1 MDILEQFIRS
11 VSYKF
16 PKGYPDI
23 KDPKDVI
30 LLESLI
36 AKVGIDIFSEDL
48 NESETKGKATLF
60 ETALV
65 KAWYNL
71 NNQEIPSDAAEQKD
85 LNALTPEM
93 IEDAENI
100 LKKNNLTGGNGAKQ
114 LGSSSA
120 PSTSFWKSHGA
131 INITPKTDVVLG
143 DKKISVK
150 VGPSQLMSGA
160 GNELTATFYAALKNS
175 PNVEKQLID
184 NIADDIKKVFV
195 KGTTKAGNVRQAK
208 QKGDDETLSI
218 AVDKMGVLKKNIKD
232 FFSKNPEFLTN
243 FAYEAATGEEKFGG
257 NVGTA
262 DYVLSVASNYK
273 NGKLH
278 KIDKAYAKELANKMK
293 LDISM
298 KSGSQKLA
306 GIKTGKYNYYT
317 VLRAGLEDL
326 FNDLSDDI
334 KVDDNINF

>member
-16 PKGYPDI
+16 PKGYPDM

-36 AKVGIDIFSEDL
+36 AKMGIDIFDKDL
-48 NESETKGKATLF
+48 NENETKGEATLF

-65 KAWYNL
+65 KAWYDLRN
-71 NNQEIPSDAAEQKD
+71 EEVPKDAAPQKD
-85 LNALTPEM
+85 LDALSPKM
-93 IEDAENI
+93 IEDAKHI
-100 LKKNNLTGGNGAKQ
+100 LKQNNLTGGNRAQQ
-114 LGSSSA
+114 LGSSSS
-120 PSTSFWKSHGA
+120 PITSFWKSHGA
-131 INITPKTDVVLG
+131 VNTTPKTDIIIG
-143 DKKISVK
+143 DKKISLK

-175 PNVEKQLID
+175 PNVQKEIVD
-184 NIADDIKKVFV
+184 NIADTIKKVFV
-195 KGTTKAGNVRQAK
+195 KGTTKSGNVRQAK
-208 QKGDDETLSI
+208 QRGDDEILNT
-218 AVDKMGVLKKNIKD
+218 AVNKMGDLKKEIKT
-232 FFSKNPEFLTN
+232 FFESNPEFLIN

-257 NVGTA
+257 NLGTA
-262 DYVLSVASNYK
+262 DYILSISSDYK

-278 KIDKAYAKELANKMK
+278 KIDKNYAKELANKMK

-298 KSGSQKLA
+298 KSGSQK
-306 GIKTGKYNYYT
+306 IKKVKTGRYNYFT
-317 VLRAGLEDL
+317 VLRASLEDL
-326 FNDLSDDI
+326 FQDTSDDI